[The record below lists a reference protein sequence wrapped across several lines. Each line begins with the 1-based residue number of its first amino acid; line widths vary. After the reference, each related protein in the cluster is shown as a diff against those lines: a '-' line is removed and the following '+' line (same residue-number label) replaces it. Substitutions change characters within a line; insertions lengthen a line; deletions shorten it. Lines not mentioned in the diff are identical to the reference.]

1 MFLVSGRAQRL
12 SWQMFLCKGSQHD
25 MNMSEG
31 YFFFGTF
38 HCSVHGS
45 QLYFKKKLLESGG
58 VIPLLR
64 YGNLVDTGL

>member
-31 YFFFGTF
+31 YIFFWNFPLQ
-38 HCSVHGS
+38 CSWQSAV
-45 QLYFKKKLLESGG
+45 FKKKLLESGG